1 MQQRAIW
8 FFLAGTTFLTGS
20 MAADWPRF
28 RGPNGSGIAESSA
41 LPDSIG
47 PDKHVV
53 WKTAL
58 PPGHS
63 SPVTSGH
70 HIFLTAFEDDKLFT
84 IALDRGSGKIL
95 WRRESPRDR
104 HENLDKQ
111 NSPSSPTPV
120 ADGRNVYVFFPDY
133 GLLSYTFDGKERWR
147 TPLGPFDNMYGM
159 GVSPILA
166 GDKVVLIC
174 DQLHDSYAAAY
185 FQADGKQAWKTP
197 RPEALSGHST
207 PVVYRPGGAGAS
219 DGGIQIIA
227 PGSFRL
233 DAYDLASGKS
243 VWWVNGLASE
253 MKSVPVLDGD
263 TIYINGYNSP
273 FNDPGKHV
281 EVPAFADALAKYDA
295 NHDGALQQSELPDGF
310 MRIYFP
316 FEDINHDG
324 KLDEGEWKSFQSVM
338 AAENGLLALH
348 AGGTGD
354 QTPRAL
360 RWKYQRSIPQLP
372 STLLYRGVIYMINDG
387 GILTTIDPANGQ
399 PFKQGRLRGA
409 VDKYYASPVAGDGK
423 VFFVGNSG
431 VVTIMKAGAE
441 QEILSVNE
449 LDDECFA
456 TPAIADGRIYIRT
469 RGMLY
474 SFGL

>member
-1 MQQRAIW
+1 MRRPAIALL
-8 FFLAGTTFLTGS
+8 LAALTFPTGS
-20 MAADWPRF
+20 PAADWPRF
-28 RGPNGSGIAESSA
+28 RGPNGAGVAETSA
-41 LPDSIG
+41 LPDRIG
-47 PDKHVV
+47 PDQHVL

-63 SPVTSGH
+63 SPAISGD
-70 HIFLTAFEDDKLFT
+70 HIFITAFEADKLFT

-104 HENLDKQ
+104 HEKLDQQ
-111 NSPSSPTPV
+111 NSPSSPTPA

-159 GVSPILA
+159 GVSPVLA

-174 DQLHDSYAAAY
+174 DQMRGSFAAAF

-207 PVVYRPGGAGAS
+207 PIVYRPDAGVQG
-219 DGGIQIIA
+219 GGIQIIA

-233 DAYDLASGKS
+233 DAYDLATGKS

-253 MKSVPVLDGD
+253 MKSVPVLDGG
-263 TIYINGYNSP
+263 TIYINGFNSS
-273 FNDPGKHV
+273 FNDPGKHIAIPSFV
-281 EVPAFADALAKYDA
+281 DALAQYDS
-295 NHDGALQQSELPDGF
+295 NHDGALQQSELPDGP
-310 MRIYFP
+310 MRLFFP
-316 FEDINHDG
+316 FEDLNHDG
-324 KLDEGEWKSFQSVM
+324 KLDAAEWKSFQAVM
-338 AAENGLLALH
+338 AAENGLLALR
-348 AGGTGD
+348 AGGAGD
-354 QTPRAL
+354 MTATAL
-360 RWKYQRSIPQLP
+360 RWKYQSKVPQLP

-387 GILTTIDPANGQ
+387 GILTTLDPANGQ

-409 VDKYYASPVAGDGK
+409 VDKYYASPVAADGK

-431 VVTIMKAGAE
+431 VVTIVKAGPD
-441 QEILSVNE
+441 QEILSVGE

-474 SFGL
+474 CFGL

>member
-1 MQQRAIW
+1 MQRSAI
-8 FFLAGTTFLTGS
+8 TFLLAALTIPVRS
-20 MAADWPRF
+20 TAADWPRF
-28 RGPNGSGIAESSA
+28 RGPNGAGVAETPA

-63 SPVTSGH
+63 SPVISGSR
-70 HIFLTAFEDDKLFT
+70 IFLTAFEGDKLFT

-104 HENLDKQ
+104 HEKLDAQ
-111 NSPSSPTPV
+111 NSPSSPTPA
-120 ADGRNVYVFFPDY
+120 ADGHNVYIFFPDY
-133 GLLSYTFDGKERWR
+133 GLISYTFDGQERWR
-147 TPLGPFDNMYGM
+147 TRLGPFDNMYGM

-174 DQLHDSYAAAY
+174 DQMHDSFAAA
-185 FQADGKQAWKTP
+185 FSQADGKQAWKTT
-197 RPEALSGHST
+197 RPQALSGHST
-207 PVVYRPGGAGAS
+207 PVVYQPQGAHAGTE
-219 DGGIQIIA
+219 IIA

-233 DAYDLASGKS
+233 DAYDIATGKS

-253 MKSVPVLDGD
+253 MKSVTVLDGD
-263 TIYINGYNSP
+263 TIYINGFNSG

-281 EVPAFADALAKYDA
+281 EIPAFADASAKYDI
-295 NHDGALQQSELPDGF
+295 NHDGALQQAELPEGP
-310 MRIYFP
+310 MRLFFP
-316 FEDINHDG
+316 FEDTNHDG
-324 KLDEGEWKSFQSVM
+324 KLDEAEWKSFQAVM
-338 AAENGLLALH
+338 AAENGLLALN
-348 AGGTGD
+348 AGGAGD
-354 QTPRAL
+354 MTATAL
-360 RWKYQRSIPQLP
+360 RWKYQSKVPQLP

-387 GILTTIDPANGQ
+387 GILTTIDPANGHA
-399 PFKQGRLRGA
+399 FKQGRLRGA
-409 VDKYYASPVAGDGK
+409 VDKYYASPVAADGK

-431 VVTIMKAGAE
+431 VVTIMKAGPD
-441 QEILSVNE
+441 QEILSVDE
-449 LDDECFA
+449 LDEECFA

-474 SFGL
+474 CFGLS

>member
-1 MQQRAIW
+1 MKPMQHTALL
-8 FFLAGTTFLTGS
+8 FTVLTFSALS
-20 MAADWPRF
+20 PAADWPRF
-28 RGPNGSGIAESSA
+28 RGPNGTGVAETSA

-47 PDKHVV
+47 PNKHVV

-63 SPVTSGH
+63 SPVVSGDR
-70 HIFLTAFEDDKLFT
+70 IFVTAFEGDHLFT
-84 IALDRGSGKIL
+84 IALDRASGKIL

-104 HENLDKQ
+104 HEKLDSL
-111 NSPSSPTPV
+111 NSPASPSPA

-147 TPLGPFDNMYGM
+147 TPLGPFDNIYGM
-159 GVSPILA
+159 GGSPILA
-166 GDKVVLIC
+166 GDKVVLVC
-174 DQLHDSYAAAY
+174 DQQNHSFAAA
-185 FQADGKQAWKTP
+185 FSQADGKQVWKTP
-197 RPEALSGHST
+197 RPEAVSGHST
-207 PVVYRPGGAGAS
+207 PSIYRPRERAGF
-219 DGGIQIIA
+219 QILA
-227 PGSFRL
+227 PGAFRL
-233 DAYDLASGKS
+233 DAYDLDSGKS

-263 TIYINGYNSP
+263 MIYVSGNSSS

-281 EVPAFADALAKYDA
+281 AIPPFAEALAKYDA
-295 NHDGALQQSELPDGF
+295 NHDGALDQLELPDGP
-310 MRIYFP
+310 MRLLFP
-316 FEDINHDG
+316 FEDFNHDG
-324 KLDEGEWKSFQSVM
+324 KLDASEWKTFQAVM

-348 AGGTGD
+348 AGGNGD
-354 QTPRAL
+354 MTATAL
-360 RWKYQRSIPQLP
+360 RWKFQRSIPQLP
-372 STLLYRGVIYMINDG
+372 SALLYRGVIYMINDG
-387 GILTTIDPANGQ
+387 GILTTLNPENGQ
-399 PFKQGRLRGA
+399 PYKQGRLRGA
-409 VDKYYASPVAGDGK
+409 VDKYYASPVAADGK

-431 VVTIMKAGAE
+431 VVTILKAGPD